1 MHICSCQALV
11 TTGQDL
17 CKMYLFS
24 SLVRSWQWCT
34 LAGILFVPLS
44 CNKAYTIT
52 PDPLATNIIA
62 LTGSEGA
69 YSKWRLNKIA
79 IEQVTQ
85 PANTINKDYYK
96 SYQLNGS
103 FEDGDGLRGKWSLV
117 AKDSLREIVTNTQ
130 SGAYAIQQ
138 FHINK
143 LTRTE
148 LSLSYFVNAKE
159 VSISFTAE
167 R

>member
-1 MHICSCQALV
+1 
-11 TTGQDL
+11 
-17 CKMYLFS
+17 MYLFS
-24 SLVRSWQWCT
+24 SMVGFRQWC
-34 LAGILFVPLS
+34 LPIVALLVLVS
-44 CNKAYTIT
+44 CSKSYTIT
-52 PDPLATNIIA
+52 PDPFATNIIA

-79 IEQVTQ
+79 IGQVTQ

-96 SYQLNGS
+96 SYQLNRS

-117 AKDSLREIVTNTQ
+117 AKDSLREVVTNIQ
-130 SGAYAIQQ
+130 SGSYAIQQ
-138 FHINK
+138 YHITR

-148 LSLSYFVNAKE
+148 LSFSYFVNGRA

-167 R
+167 K

>member
-1 MHICSCQALV
+1 MV
-11 TTGQDL
+11 G
-17 CKMYLFS
+17 F
-24 SLVRSWQWCT
+24 RQWC
-34 LAGILFVPLS
+34 LPIVALLVLVS
-44 CNKAYTIT
+44 CSKSYTIT
-52 PDPLATNIIA
+52 PDPFATNIIA

-79 IEQVTQ
+79 IGQVTQ

-96 SYQLNGS
+96 SYQLNRS

-117 AKDSLREIVTNTQ
+117 AKDSLREVVTNIQ
-130 SGAYAIQQ
+130 SGSYAIQQ
-138 FHINK
+138 YHITR

-148 LSLSYFVNAKE
+148 LSFSYFVNGRA

-167 R
+167 K